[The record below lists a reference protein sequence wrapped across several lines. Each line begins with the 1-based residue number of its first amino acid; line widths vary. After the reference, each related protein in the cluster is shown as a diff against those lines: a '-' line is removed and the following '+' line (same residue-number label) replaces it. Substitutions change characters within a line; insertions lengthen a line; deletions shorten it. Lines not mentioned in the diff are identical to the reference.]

1 VVAPVSPPPSHV
13 TLRVDRWTSDPNEI
27 AEQTL
32 VGDFNRNNKMSL
44 RKHILFSRLRPI
56 TFMHP
61 GVSEA
66 ELPARRVTGRVNRMA
81 PVRRAAP
88 GEASAI
94 TGRWRIAKPGNP
106 LPRQLGPNQLA
117 PLTSRANF
125 GPIPGPGNNRAGLVA
140 RRTAPTGSP
149 PPISRAAGGNR
160 GADRTP
166 QSSNIQSKST
176 TA

>member
-1 VVAPVSPPPSHV
+1 SMRQCCPAFLADLARRARDRRALPYSRAGAQVVPAASYVVAPVSPPPSHV

-44 RKHILFSRLRPI
+44 KKHILFSRPRPI

-88 GEASAI
+88 GEASAG
-94 TGRWRIAKPGNP
+94 TGRCTYR
-106 LPRQLGPNQLA
+106 
-117 PLTSRANF
+117 
-125 GPIPGPGNNRAGLVA
+125 
-140 RRTAPTGSP
+140 
-149 PPISRAAGGNR
+149 
-160 GADRTP
+160 
-166 QSSNIQSKST
+166 
-176 TA
+176 